1 MATPENSTFL
11 FFDLPAELQLEVA
24 GWLSIRGLG
33 TFAQLSQLCNEYASS
48 NTIWKR
54 YFSDLI
60 DDGDIDYAIER
71 LQTLIKI
78 EPKYSDE
85 VQGYYKALYFRYLA
99 CEKHQ
104 CPNCVARKVGG
115 GWSGGALCRACFK
128 EHGSMMIVVKSA
140 MHRFS
145 LTHEEVSTHVHIDSY
160 LSPER
165 GVPTEY
171 CYEYRA
177 LLVALAKWGSF
188 EAVRR
193 NYIDALKKLP
203 KSKPK
208 EKRTRE
214 ETVVE
219 DEPDPKKRRSGRLS
233 GRGRVRY
240 VDDVDIF

>member
-1 MATPENSTFL
+1 
-11 FFDLPAELQLEVA
+11 
-24 GWLSIRGLG
+24 
-33 TFAQLSQLCNEYASS
+33 
-48 NTIWKR
+48 
-54 YFSDLI
+54 
-60 DDGDIDYAIER
+60 
-71 LQTLIKI
+71 
-78 EPKYSDE
+78 

-99 CEKHQ
+99 CEKYQ
-104 CPNCVARKVGG
+104 WCASTKNLDAVSILIILQFSPNCVARKVGG

-128 EHGSMMIVVKSA
+128 QHGSMMIVVKSA

-171 CYEYRA
+171 CYEYRGTNCKFHFEAISDICNFVA

-188 EAVRR
+188 EAVRSK
-193 NYIDALKKLP
+193 YIDALKKLP

-208 EKRTRE
+208 EKRKRE

>member
-1 MATPENSTFL
+1 MKCKAITKLCISGTSRAKNTNGAH
-11 FFDLPAELQLEVA
+11 LPKFYAD
-24 GWLSIRGLG
+24 SILII
-33 TFAQLSQLCNEYASS
+33 FQ
-48 NTIWKR
+48 
-54 YFSDLI
+54 FS
-60 DDGDIDYAIER
+60 
-71 LQTLIKI
+71 
-78 EPKYSDE
+78 
-85 VQGYYKALYFRYLA
+85 
-99 CEKHQ
+99 
-104 CPNCVARKVGG
+104 PNCVARKVGG

-171 CYEYRA
+171 CYEYRGTNCRFHFEVISDICNFVA

>member
-1 MATPENSTFL
+1 
-11 FFDLPAELQLEVA
+11 
-24 GWLSIRGLG
+24 
-33 TFAQLSQLCNEYASS
+33 
-48 NTIWKR
+48 
-54 YFSDLI
+54 
-60 DDGDIDYAIER
+60 
-71 LQTLIKI
+71 
-78 EPKYSDE
+78 
-85 VQGYYKALYFRYLA
+85 
-99 CEKHQ
+99 
-104 CPNCVARKVGG
+104 
-115 GWSGGALCRACFK
+115 
-128 EHGSMMIVVKSA
+128 MIVVKSA

-171 CYEYRA
+171 CYEYRGTNCKFHFEAISDICNFVA

-188 EAVRR
+188 EAVRSK
-193 NYIDALKKLP
+193 YIDALKKLP

-208 EKRTRE
+208 EKRKRE

-240 VDDVDIF
+240 VDDVDIFW